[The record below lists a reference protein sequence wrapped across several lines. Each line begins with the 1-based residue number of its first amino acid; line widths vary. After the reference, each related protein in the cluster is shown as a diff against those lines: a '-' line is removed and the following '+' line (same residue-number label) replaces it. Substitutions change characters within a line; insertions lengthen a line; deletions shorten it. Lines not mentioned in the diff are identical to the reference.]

1 MAQSSSFQNLITSF
15 DDYKYCLSIINFQNL
30 KSVRSTLLE
39 NNNSYLSYILSNE
52 NYLIC
57 EKFTFLQSLTLCS
70 VSTIFIYDL
79 FERLPQLKQ
88 TLRNIIMKN
97 LDKKKNDLFKHML
110 HCGLISNLL
119 RDTLY
124 SCQNLT
130 TLESLE
136 SLTLIY
142 TWCYHKLLN
151 LFQYIPNLKY
161 LRLLFVLSIEKN
173 YKDKH
178 QRQHIYDKLNNKQY
192 HHRLLLLKYL
202 QVNYD
207 VFYDY
212 DSIYGH
218 YFLSHFPCIKL
229 IKITTKDRYYRR
241 PRDGV
246 SQTISRTKTIITNYY
261 NNQNQDLWI
270 DEKIINIEEKPYSS
284 VSFKFSENDT

>member
-1 MAQSSSFQNLITSF
+1 IGAKYEKRLEIENV
-15 DDYKYCLSIINFQNL
+15 YKNIFELFISNNMIQLKSII
-30 KSVRSTLLE
+30 TT
-39 NNNSYLSYILSNE
+39 
-52 NYLIC
+52 C
-57 EKFTFLQSLTLCS
+57 C
-70 VSTIFIYDL
+70 
-79 FERLPQLKQ
+79 LP
-88 TLRNIIMKN
+88 
-97 LDKKKNDLFKHML
+97 D
-110 HCGLISNLL
+110 
-119 RDTLY
+119 

-130 TLESLE
+130 ILESLE

-161 LRLLFVLSIEKN
+161 LRLLFVLRIEKN
-173 YKDKH
+173 YNDKQ

-207 VFYDY
+207 VFYNY

-229 IKITTKDRYYRR
+229 IKTTIKDRYYRC
-241 PRDGV
+241 PRDGF
-246 SQTISRTKTIITNYY
+246 SQTISKTKTIITNYY

-270 DEKIINIEEKPYSS
+270 DKKIINIEEKPYSS
-284 VSFKFSENDT
+284 VSLSFLRMTHNKKNVCE